1 MWVPPYIKDIFM
13 SRVEAINAR
22 LLDISNEMEA
32 ISNVALDGEGSLSED
47 DNKQIDALNAE
58 FDSLDLEKDR
68 LVKIQAAKDKI
79 AAAKLTPA
87 AVAAVVEPEITKQ
100 DEPLIPARVKNQKS
114 ACFNSTEDAYKS
126 GMWLAA
132 LGGNPKAKQFLAS
145 QNETNAGEGIE
156 TVPTPLSDALINLLN
171 EYGHARKL
179 CRRVAMGALTW
190 TVPKVIGHAA
200 ISFPSEESPI
210 SDAQMTFEQKVL
222 TASKMAGL
230 VKISS
235 ELVEDS
241 IVSVVDEVTKDLAYG
256 MAQKE
261 DESLFTGS
269 ALYTGGIEGDAGVVG
284 NTVAGVSSIA
294 LTDLTALVALLPN
307 FAGINREWT
316 MNRSVFYGQIR
327 DLVNAAGG
335 NAMGDIESG
344 QRPSLFGFPVNLCE
358 AVPGAASSTSGD
370 LLITFGDIGTS
381 HYFGDRRNLSFR
393 ILDQLFA
400 NTDQIGVQATQR
412 VALAS
417 VNPESLV
424 KLTIA

>member
-1 MWVPPYIKDIFM
+1 M

-22 LLDISNEMEA
+22 LSDIADEMQA
-32 ISNVALDGEGSLSED
+32 ISDVALEGEGSLTED
-47 DNKQIDALNAE
+47 DNKQIDALNVE
-58 FDSLDLEKDR
+58 FSGLENEKDR

-79 AAAKLTPA
+79 AAAKITPA
-87 AVAAVVEPEITKQ
+87 AVAAITEPEIEKE
-100 DEPLIPARVKNQKS
+100 DEPLIPARVKNQKTS
-114 ACFNSTEDAYKS
+114 VFNSVEDAYES

-145 QNETNAGEGIE
+145 QNETDAGRGIE

-190 TVPKVIGHAA
+190 TVPKVIGHASVSYPAEEGA
-200 ISFPSEESPI
+200 IGSSH
-210 SDAQMTFEQKVL
+210 MTFEQAVL
-222 TASKMAGL
+222 TAKKMAGL

-241 IVSVVDEVTKDLAYG
+241 IVNIVDEVTRDIAYG
-256 MAQKE
+256 MSQAE
-261 DESLFTGS
+261 DNSLFTGS
-269 ALYTGGIEGDAGVVG
+269 TLYTGGIEGDANVVG
-284 NTVAGVSSIA
+284 NTVVGVSNIA

-316 MNRSVFYGQIR
+316 MNRSLFYGQVR
-327 DLVNAAGG
+327 DLINASGG
-335 NAMGDIESG
+335 TAMADIESG

-393 ILDQLFA
+393 ILDQLYA

-412 VALAS
+412 IAIQP
-417 VNPESLV
+417 VNPEALV